1 MGPPFDLAAARYVR
15 HEVDSKTGDLDIFQG
30 PAHEL
35 AIALPNFREASL
47 DEARVHTSA
56 VGRVTFDRDI
66 TDWLGEQLSAGL
78 LEVEELLALL
88 RGELDDASPVLVIS
102 PAELPPVGG
111 EVRSSD
117 GRASGDRQPMRAS
130 ER

>member
-1 MGPPFDLAAARYVR
+1 
-15 HEVDSKTGDLDIFQG
+15 
-30 PAHEL
+30 
-35 AIALPNFREASL
+35 
-47 DEARVHTSA
+47 
-56 VGRVTFDRDI
+56 
-66 TDWLGEQLSAGL
+66 LSAGL

-88 RGELDDASPVLVIS
+88 RGELDDASPVLVID